1 MGKVTLFS
9 KAEHLDVSVDDN
21 DFDME
26 KLWAYLTIQQMQE
39 KKENLEGDDTVSAQL
54 FMKIFL
60 NGWRCSFFTS
70 YYSLFFNVRWDRR
83 KIAYVGKNINK
94 LLSDT
99 FL

>member
-60 NGWRCSFFTS
+60 NG
-70 YYSLFFNVRWDRR
+70 
-83 KIAYVGKNINK
+83 
-94 LLSDT
+94 
-99 FL
+99 